1 MTEANEVNPELTYL
15 LCRRRFKIRAVP
27 LKWPTK
33 KCSMRDAAASG
44 LKLLAQHG
52 SYMRR
57 REVMVWEWTRR
68 RPAGVRVGGMSLPR
82 EKVSLQ
88 HLAAFSTKLPTALL
102 LGRLA
107 FKHLQLLLLPY
118 LHNISIFMSKY

>member
-1 MTEANEVNPELTYL
+1 MLT
-15 LCRRRFKIRAVP
+15 
-27 LKWPTK
+27 
-33 KCSMRDAAASG
+33 AASG

-52 SYMRR
+52 SYMRQS
-57 REVMVWEWTRR
+57 EVMVWEWTERER
-68 RPAGVRVGGMSLPR
+68 RPAGVHVGGMSLPR

-102 LGRLA
+102 HGRLC
-107 FKHLQLLLLPY
+107 FKHLQLLRLPY